1 MPDLPDS
8 SHNRLMSTKDEIVNA
23 SFQRP
28 SYRQTCSVSDSS
40 TLVDAPISSFKP
52 KIIGSRIDESPAA
65 VEKEDDSEDEWI
77 DGKDYPQFVNKDETW
92 KTITASDLKRCIT
105 RFFGTADVGVVEGG
119 RRVMPRV
126 IPVSPPMTEETLQKV
141 RAAVQVLN
149 EAVADGQGE
158 ITDCVGQNVV
168 HGMLLFLRGRGF
180 IMSRQIK
187 SSTTILI

>member
-8 SHNRLMSTKDEIVNA
+8 SHKRLMSTKDEIVKQ
-23 SFQRP
+23 SLQRP
-28 SYRQTCSVSDSS
+28 SYRQTRSVSDSS
-40 TLVDAPISSFKP
+40 TFVDAPSSSFKP
-52 KIIGSRIDESPAA
+52 KIIDSRIDESPAA
-65 VEKEDDSEDEWI
+65 AAAQKEDDSEDEWI

-105 RFFGTADVGVVEGG
+105 RFFETADVVVVEGG

-126 IPVSPPMTEETLQKV
+126 IPVSPPMTEETLQKL

-158 ITDCVGQNVV
+158 LRIVRAKT
-168 HGMLLFLRGRGF
+168 LFTECACF
-180 IMSRQIK
+180 SDEED
-187 SSTTILI
+187 S